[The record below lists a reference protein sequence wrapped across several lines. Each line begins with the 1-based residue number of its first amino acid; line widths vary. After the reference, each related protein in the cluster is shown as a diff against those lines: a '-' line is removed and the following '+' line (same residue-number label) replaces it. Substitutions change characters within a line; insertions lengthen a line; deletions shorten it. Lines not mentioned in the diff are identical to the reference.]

1 MKILI
6 VPTVR
11 EIYKNQFEY
20 CVDIR
25 LINFIKEIFK
35 NSSIEI
41 YNMSIKNNY
50 DLIVL
55 SGGNNSIN
63 QKKADKVRNKLNN
76 FVYNFGVR
84 KKIKILG
91 ICHGT
96 HFLAKK
102 FGFVLKKKENFQIL
116 MFIKKISLKIL
127 RANYFTNCQK
137 R

>member
-41 YNMSIKNNY
+41 YNMSIKNN
-50 DLIVL
+50 LR
-55 SGGNNSIN
+55 NNWMDAEITYY
-63 QKKADKVRNKLNN
+63 V
-76 FVYNFGVR
+76 
-84 KKIKILG
+84 
-91 ICHGT
+91 
-96 HFLAKK
+96 
-102 FGFVLKKKENFQIL
+102 
-116 MFIKKISLKIL
+116 M
-127 RANYFTNCQK
+127 
-137 R
+137 